1 MLLLGRVDLYSVN
14 ADDVTHITT
23 IVSGIALTSRFG
35 LAVALDDANLLT
47 VAENGDSNVGVISVF
62 VVRVSSI
69 FPIAMCR

>member
-1 MLLLGRVDLYSVN
+1 MDLYSVN

-62 VVRVSSI
+62 VVRVFSNLLI
-69 FPIAMCR
+69 VVCR